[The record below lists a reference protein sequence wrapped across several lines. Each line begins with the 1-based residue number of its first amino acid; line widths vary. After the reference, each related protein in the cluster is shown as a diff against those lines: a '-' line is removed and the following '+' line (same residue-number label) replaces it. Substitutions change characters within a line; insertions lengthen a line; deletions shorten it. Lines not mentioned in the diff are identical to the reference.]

1 MEEYGITLGEICR
14 IIFRRVWWV
23 IGVTAAFLLITV
35 LLVQFWYNP
44 NNRQYTVSYNIR
56 FPDSSS
62 GLYPDGTPL
71 RVTDSVLLGSLTE
84 IKSGTYSEG
93 EENAPDFSDI
103 DIEDMVENDA
113 ISLTAVTTEASDSGE
128 AGWSGYRLTVSY
140 KYFKDSAQAVA
151 FIKKIAEYP
160 IDKAQYIVE
169 NALYNYNLTQY
180 DVGTTYEAKI
190 AALINQKNYVMSIY
204 DFIKN
209 NYGETYR
216 PLGASDKT
224 ITDYINE
231 ASTIFDS
238 RIQSAYYNTVTANYY
253 VWDTET
259 YKLTANASIEATRI
273 EIANNEAIVSALEE
287 KIAELDKSGTAFDQ
301 IEAYHE
307 KIASYVERNT
317 QLETSIKTTEETL
330 AKIEIYESD
339 PQAVEDKAEF
349 DAQLDS
355 TRAQLATLTETAKSL
370 RIATYQNESM
380 VLYVNNT
387 IETEGGIN
395 ILVAAVVG
403 AVLGFIIVS
412 VVILIKDMP
421 EYKRRKYGDK
431 IQSQTP
437 ETEE

>member
-287 KIAELDKSGTAFDQ
+287 KIAELDKNGTAFDQ

>member
-44 NNRQYTVSYNIR
+44 DNRQYTVSYNIR

-71 RVTDSVLLGSLTE
+71 RMTDSVLLGSLTE
-84 IKSGTYSEG
+84 IKSGTYSES

-287 KIAELDKSGTAFDQ
+287 KIAELDKNGTAFNQ

-339 PQAVEDKAEF
+339 PQAVENKAEF

-387 IETEGGIN
+387 IESEGGIN

>member
-128 AGWSGYRLTVSY
+128 ADWSGYRLTVSY

-287 KIAELDKSGTAFDQ
+287 KIAELDKNGTAFDQ

-330 AKIEIYESD
+330 AKIEIYEND

-370 RIATYQNESM
+370 RIATYQNEST
-380 VLYVNNT
+380 VLYVNNM

>member
-128 AGWSGYRLTVSY
+128 AGWSGYRLTVSH

-287 KIAELDKSGTAFDQ
+287 KIAELDKNGTAFDQ

-330 AKIEIYESD
+330 AKIEIYEND

>member
-216 PLGASDKT
+216 PLGVSDKT

-287 KIAELDKSGTAFDQ
+287 KIAELDKNGTAFDQ

-339 PQAVEDKAEF
+339 PQAVENKAEF

-387 IETEGGIN
+387 IESEGGIN

>member
-387 IETEGGIN
+387 IESEGGIN

>member
-113 ISLTAVTTEASDSGE
+113 ISLTAVTTEARDSGE

-287 KIAELDKSGTAFDQ
+287 KIAELDKNGTAFDQ

-330 AKIEIYESD
+330 AKIEIYEND

>member
-71 RVTDSVLLGSLTE
+71 RMTDSVLLGSLTE

-387 IETEGGIN
+387 IESEGGIN

-403 AVLGFIIVS
+403 AILGFIIVS

>member
-84 IKSGTYSEG
+84 IKSGTYSES

-287 KIAELDKSGTAFDQ
+287 KIAELDKNGTAFDQ

-317 QLETSIKTTEETL
+317 QLETSIKTTEQTL
-330 AKIEIYESD
+330 AKIEIYEND

>member
-180 DVGTTYEAKI
+180 DTGTTYEAKI

-216 PLGASDKT
+216 PLGSSDKT
-224 ITDYINE
+224 ISDYINE
-231 ASTIFDS
+231 ASLIFDS

-259 YKLTANASIEATRI
+259 YTLTATASIEATRI
-273 EIANNEAIVSALEE
+273 EIANNKAVVAALEA
-287 KIAELDKSGTAFDQ
+287 KIAELDKNGTAFDQ

-307 KIASYVERNT
+307 KIASYVERNA
-317 QLETSIKTTEETL
+317 QLETSIKMTEETL
-330 AKIEIYESD
+330 DKIKKYESD

-380 VLYVNNT
+380 VLYVNNV

-395 ILVAAVVG
+395 IIIAAVVG

>member
-44 NNRQYTVSYNIR
+44 NNRQYTLSYNIR

-287 KIAELDKSGTAFDQ
+287 KIAELDKNGTAFDQ

-370 RIATYQNESM
+370 RIATYQNESI

-387 IETEGGIN
+387 IESEGGIN

>member
-1 MEEYGITLGEICR
+1 
-14 IIFRRVWWV
+14 
-23 IGVTAAFLLITV
+23 
-35 LLVQFWYNP
+35 
-44 NNRQYTVSYNIR
+44 
-56 FPDSSS
+56 
-62 GLYPDGTPL
+62 
-71 RVTDSVLLGSLTE
+71 
-84 IKSGTYSEG
+84 
-93 EENAPDFSDI
+93 
-103 DIEDMVENDA
+103 
-113 ISLTAVTTEASDSGE
+113 
-128 AGWSGYRLTVSY
+128 
-140 KYFKDSAQAVA
+140 
-151 FIKKIAEYP
+151 
-160 IDKAQYIVE
+160 
-169 NALYNYNLTQY
+169 
-180 DVGTTYEAKI
+180 
-190 AALINQKNYVMSIY
+190 MSIY

-216 PLGASDKT
+216 PLGSSDKT
-224 ITDYINE
+224 ISDYINE
-231 ASTIFDS
+231 ASLIFDS

-259 YKLTANASIEATRI
+259 YTLTATASIEATRI
-273 EIANNEAIVSALEE
+273 EIANNKAVVAALEA
-287 KIAELDKSGTAFDQ
+287 KIAELDKNGTAFDQ

-307 KIASYVERNT
+307 KIASYVERNA
-317 QLETSIKTTEETL
+317 QLETSIKMTEETL
-330 AKIEIYESD
+330 DKIKKYESD

-380 VLYVNNT
+380 VLYVNNV
-387 IETEGGIN
+387 IETECGIN
-395 ILVAAVVG
+395 IIIAAVVG

>member
-71 RVTDSVLLGSLTE
+71 RMTDSVLLGSLTE
-84 IKSGTYSEG
+84 IKSGTYSES

-216 PLGASDKT
+216 PLGVSDKT

-287 KIAELDKSGTAFDQ
+287 KIAELDKNGTAFDQ

-339 PQAVEDKAEF
+339 PQAVENKAEF

>member
-169 NALYNYNLTQY
+169 NALYNYSLTQY

-204 DFIKN
+204 DFIRN

-287 KIAELDKSGTAFDQ
+287 KIAELDKNGTAFDQ

-355 TRAQLATLTETAKSL
+355 TRAQLATLTE
-370 RIATYQNESM
+370 
-380 VLYVNNT
+380 
-387 IETEGGIN
+387 
-395 ILVAAVVG
+395 
-403 AVLGFIIVS
+403 
-412 VVILIKDMP
+412 
-421 EYKRRKYGDK
+421 
-431 IQSQTP
+431 
-437 ETEE
+437 

>member
-273 EIANNEAIVSALEE
+273 EIANNEAIVSALED
-287 KIAELDKSGTAFDQ
+287 KIAELDKNDTAFDQ

>member
-44 NNRQYTVSYNIR
+44 NNRQYTLSYNIR

-287 KIAELDKSGTAFDQ
+287 KIAELDKNGTAFDQ

>member
-71 RVTDSVLLGSLTE
+71 RMTDSVLLGSLTE

-216 PLGASDKT
+216 PLGVSDKT

-231 ASTIFDS
+231 ASAIFDS

-287 KIAELDKSGTAFDQ
+287 KIAELDKNGTAFDQ

-339 PQAVEDKAEF
+339 PQAVENKAEF

-380 VLYVNNT
+380 VLYVNNM

>member
-113 ISLTAVTTEASDSGE
+113 ISLTAVTTETSDSGE
-128 AGWSGYRLTVSY
+128 SGWSGYRLTVSY

-287 KIAELDKSGTAFDQ
+287 KIAELDKNGTAFDQ

-330 AKIEIYESD
+330 AKIEIYEND

-380 VLYVNNT
+380 VLYVNNM

>member
-287 KIAELDKSGTAFDQ
+287 KIAELDKNGTAFDQ

-387 IETEGGIN
+387 IESEGGIN

-403 AVLGFIIVS
+403 AVLEFIIVS

>member
-113 ISLTAVTTEASDSGE
+113 ISLTAVTTETSDSGE
-128 AGWSGYRLTVSY
+128 SGWSGYRLTVSY

-216 PLGASDKT
+216 PLGSSDKT
-224 ITDYINE
+224 ISDYINE
-231 ASTIFDS
+231 ASLIFDS

-259 YKLTANASIEATRI
+259 YTLTATASIEATRI
-273 EIANNEAIVSALEE
+273 EIANNKAVVAALEA
-287 KIAELDKSGTAFDQ
+287 KIAELDKNGTAFDQ

-307 KIASYVERNT
+307 KIASYVERNA
-317 QLETSIKTTEETL
+317 QLETSIKMTEETL
-330 AKIEIYESD
+330 DKIKKYESD

-380 VLYVNNT
+380 VLYVNNV

>member
-287 KIAELDKSGTAFDQ
+287 KIAELDKNGTAFDQ

-330 AKIEIYESD
+330 AKIEIYEND

-387 IETEGGIN
+387 IESEGGIN

>member
-273 EIANNEAIVSALEE
+273 EIANNEAIVSALED
-287 KIAELDKSGTAFDQ
+287 KIAELDKNGTAFDQ

-330 AKIEIYESD
+330 AKIEIYEND

-387 IETEGGIN
+387 IESEGGIN

>member
-204 DFIKN
+204 DFIRN

-287 KIAELDKSGTAFDQ
+287 KIAELDKNGTAFDQ

>member
-287 KIAELDKSGTAFDQ
+287 KIAELDKNGTAFDQ

-330 AKIEIYESD
+330 AKIEIYEND

>member
-44 NNRQYTVSYNIR
+44 NNRQYTLSYNIR

-273 EIANNEAIVSALEE
+273 EIANNEAIVSALED
-287 KIAELDKSGTAFDQ
+287 KIAELDKNGTAFDQ

-330 AKIEIYESD
+330 AKIEIYEND

-387 IETEGGIN
+387 IESEGGIN

>member
-287 KIAELDKSGTAFDQ
+287 KIAELDKNGTAFDQ

-339 PQAVEDKAEF
+339 PQAVENKAEF

-387 IETEGGIN
+387 IESEGGIN

-412 VVILIKDMP
+412 VVILFKDMP

>member
-204 DFIKN
+204 DFIRN

-287 KIAELDKSGTAFDQ
+287 KIAELDKNGTAFDQ

-339 PQAVEDKAEF
+339 PQAVENKAEF

-387 IETEGGIN
+387 IESEGGIN

-412 VVILIKDMP
+412 VVILFKDMP

>member
-44 NNRQYTVSYNIR
+44 NNRQYTLSYNIR

-273 EIANNEAIVSALEE
+273 EIANNEAIVSALED
-287 KIAELDKSGTAFDQ
+287 KIAELDKNDTAFDQ

>member
-128 AGWSGYRLTVSY
+128 AGWSGYRLTVSS

-216 PLGASDKT
+216 PLGSSDKT
-224 ITDYINE
+224 ISDYINE
-231 ASTIFDS
+231 ASLIFDS

-259 YKLTANASIEATRI
+259 YTLTATASIEATRI
-273 EIANNEAIVSALEE
+273 EIVNNKAVVAALEA
-287 KIAELDKSGTAFDQ
+287 KIAELDKNGTAFDQ

-307 KIASYVERNT
+307 KIASYVERNA
-317 QLETSIKTTEETL
+317 QLETSIKMTEDTL
-330 AKIEIYESD
+330 DKIKKYESD

-380 VLYVNNT
+380 VLYVNNV

-395 ILVAAVVG
+395 IIIAAVVG

>member
-113 ISLTAVTTEASDSGE
+113 ISLTAVTTETSDSGE
-128 AGWSGYRLTVSY
+128 SGWSGYRLTVSY

-169 NALYNYNLTQY
+169 NALYNYNLTEY
-180 DVGTTYEAKI
+180 EDGTTYDAKI
-190 AALINQKNYVMSIY
+190 AALINHKNYVMSIY

-273 EIANNEAIVSALEE
+273 EIANNKAVVAALEA
-287 KIAELDKSGTAFDQ
+287 KIAELDKNGTAFDQ

-307 KIASYVERNT
+307 KIASYVERNA
-317 QLETSIKTTEETL
+317 QLETSIKMTEETL
-330 AKIEIYESD
+330 DKIKKYESD

-380 VLYVNNT
+380 VLYVNNV

-395 ILVAAVVG
+395 IIIAAVVG

>member
-71 RVTDSVLLGSLTE
+71 RVTDSFLLGSLTE

-273 EIANNEAIVSALEE
+273 EIANNEAIVSALED
-287 KIAELDKSGTAFDQ
+287 KIAELDKNGTAFDQ

-330 AKIEIYESD
+330 AKIEIYEND

-370 RIATYQNESM
+370 RIATYQNEST

-387 IETEGGIN
+387 IESEGGIS

>member
-355 TRAQLATLTETAKSL
+355 TRAQLATLTETAKSR

>member
-287 KIAELDKSGTAFDQ
+287 KIAELDKNGTAFDQ

-387 IETEGGIN
+387 IESEGGIN

>member
-190 AALINQKNYVMSIY
+190 AALINQKNYVMSVY

-287 KIAELDKSGTAFDQ
+287 KIAELDKNGTAFDQ

-330 AKIEIYESD
+330 AKIEIYEND

-387 IETEGGIN
+387 IESEGGIN

-421 EYKRRKYGDK
+421 EYKRRKYSDK

>member
-128 AGWSGYRLTVSY
+128 SGWSGYRLTVSY

-224 ITDYINE
+224 ISDYINE
-231 ASTIFDS
+231 ASLIFDS

-259 YKLTANASIEATRI
+259 YTLTATASIEATRI
-273 EIANNEAIVSALEE
+273 EIANNKAVVAALEA
-287 KIAELDKSGTAFDQ
+287 KIAELDKNGTAFDQ

-307 KIASYVERNT
+307 KIASYVERNA
-317 QLETSIKTTEETL
+317 QLETSIKMTEETL
-330 AKIEIYESD
+330 DKIKIYESD

-380 VLYVNNT
+380 VLYVNNV

-395 ILVAAVVG
+395 IIIAAVVG